1 MHLLFDIGGTKTRV
15 ALSTDLK
22 KIGVLE
28 IIPTP
33 KNFKDGIA
41 VLERAVLKIASGKKI
56 NPPTFPRGIKLRG
69 KDFDYTHSFLPQSG
83 GVFGKGERIKAI
95 CGGVAGPLD
104 KNKTKLINAPNLQG
118 WINKPLKKEL
128 EKIFGATVYLNND
141 ADLAGLGEAVF
152 GAGKNKNIVVYM
164 TISTGVGGTRI
175 VNGKIDKS
183 AMGFEPGHQIIP
195 CCNENGKIMSLENCV
210 SGAAFRKRYQKEPY
224 EILDNAVWDKT
235 AESLAY
241 GLNNTI
247 VHWSPD
253 VIVLGGSMMKK
264 IGISVPRAAFYLKN
278 INKIFPKPPLIKK
291 AVLKDLG
298 GLYGAMAFLRSINY
312 K

>member
-1 MHLLFDIGGTKTRV
+1 MYLLFDIGGTKMRV
-15 ALSTDLK
+15 ALSVDLK
-22 KIGVLE
+22 KIGKLE

-33 KNFKDGIA
+33 KNFSEGIA
-41 VLERAVLKIASGKKI
+41 VLKKTALKIEPNVKIKK
-56 NPPTFPRGIKLRG
+56 
-69 KDFDYTHSFLPQSG
+69 
-83 GVFGKGERIKAI
+83 I
-95 CGGVAGPLD
+95 CGGIAGLLD
-104 KNKTKLINAPNLQG
+104 KNKEKLINAPNLRE
-118 WINKPLKKEL
+118 WVNKPLKKEL
-128 EKIFGATVYLNND
+128 EKVFKVPVYLEND

-152 GAGKNKNIVVYM
+152 GAGKNKDIVVYM

-175 VNGKIDKS
+175 VNGKIDKN

-210 SGAAFRKRYQKEPY
+210 SGVAFKKRYKKEPY
-224 EILDNAVWDKT
+224 EILDSAIWDKT

-264 IGISVPRAAFYLKN
+264 IGISIPQTVFYLKN
-278 INKIFPKPPLIKK
+278 INKIFPNLPLIKM
-291 AVLKDLG
+291 ASLKDLG
-298 GLYGAMAFLRSINY
+298 GLYGAMAFLRGIN
-312 K
+312 